1 MEMTITATEFK
12 ARCLELMDRVY
23 QTGESIVITKR
34 GKPVSRLTPPKIPVK
49 KTNFLGCMEGQ
60 LGELANLP
68 PEYSVFNFDDAPI
81 FSLFASTEP
90 SGQTP

>member
-34 GKPVSRLTPPKIPVK
+34 GKPISRLAPPEAPS
-49 KTNFLGCMEGQ
+49 NRPRLLGCMEGQ
-60 LGELANLP
+60 LDELANLP
-68 PEYSVFNFDDAPI
+68 PEYSVFNFDDAAPSRTRLGE
-81 FSLFASTEP
+81 SLDFT
-90 SGQTP
+90 

>member
-34 GKPVSRLTPPKIPVK
+34 GKPISRLAPPEAPIERPS
-49 KTNFLGCMEGQ
+49 FLGCMQGQ
-60 LGELANLP
+60 LDDLVNLP
-68 PEYSVFNFDDAPI
+68 PEYSVFNFDDAAPSSTRLGK
-81 FSLFASTEP
+81 SLDFT
-90 SGQTP
+90 

>member
-34 GKPVSRLTPPKIPVK
+34 GKPIRRLAPPAVSSKEIPPL
-49 KTNFLGCMEGQ
+49 FGCMEGM
-60 LGELANLP
+60 LDDLAALP
-68 PEYSVFNFDDAPI
+68 PEYSVFTI
-81 FSLFASTEP
+81 ERESV
-90 SGQTP
+90 

>member
-34 GKPVSRLTPPKIPVK
+34 GKPVSRLAPPVVHANDIPPL
-49 KTNFLGCMEGQ
+49 FGCVEG
-60 LGELANLP
+60 LLDDLADLP
-68 PEYSVFNFDDAPI
+68 PEYSVFTMDRV
-81 FSLFASTEP
+81 
-90 SGQTP
+90 TPCHDFP